1 MQFTTIAAL
10 MSLAATGLATPTAS
24 TGEGIA
30 SLGLRDADLSMA
42 AKRSEEAAVK
52 PATMDAIEDD
62 DDDFTDN
69 DDELLSFN
77 ATSAADTTTIEKR
90 KFKGGWCGLH
100 IKDVYGDYHQAD
112 VTVFDAEG
120 NTIRTRHKKTD
131 KSKKL
136 NFKFDKGLP
145 GKASLHVQ
153 VGGVGGDIVSYVCCC
168 CTNLLSS
175 PHIFPFFFFFSSIV
189 RVGDAIPYL
198 SFTDNFRDKPGSHPV
213 QGPGFQDRRGEHPER
228 QLQGWQGGPALD
240 LQEPLCHQ
248 LGLWLLLLDSPC
260 RKVRVS
266 GVRDNE
272 ARQHSGRRGGGH
284 GWLSKYLYFMI
295 LSLK

>member
-10 MSLAATGLATPTAS
+10 MSLAATGLAAPTAS

-30 SLGLRDADLSMA
+30 SIGLRDAEMSMA
-42 AKRSEEAAVK
+42 AERSEEAAVK
-52 PATMDAIEDD
+52 PETTDAIDD
-62 DDDFTDN
+62 DDDDSTDN

-153 VGGVGGDIVSYVCCC
+153 VGGVGGDIARIQYKDQDFKTGVANTQNANCKVGKADQPWIYKSRFV
-168 CTNLLSS
+168 TNLDCG
-175 PHIFPFFFFFSSIV
+175 FS
-189 RVGDAIPYL
+189 
-198 SFTDNFRDKPGSHPV
+198 
-213 QGPGFQDRRGEHPER
+213 
-228 QLQGWQGGPALD
+228 
-240 LQEPLCHQ
+240 C
-248 LGLWLLLLDSPC
+248 
-260 RKVRVS
+260 
-266 GVRDNE
+266 
-272 ARQHSGRRGGGH
+272 
-284 GWLSKYLYFMI
+284 
-295 LSLK
+295 